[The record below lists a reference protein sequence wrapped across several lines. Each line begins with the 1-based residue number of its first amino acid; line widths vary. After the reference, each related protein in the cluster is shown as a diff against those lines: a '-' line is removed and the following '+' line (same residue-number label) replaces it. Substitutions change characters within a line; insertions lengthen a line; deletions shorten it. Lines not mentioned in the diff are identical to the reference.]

1 MATLPMAIL
10 RTPSSLAV
18 RFSSPLTAG
27 SPGGLL
33 TNTATGRLDGVLRAN
48 GLATPREF
56 RGIF

>member
-1 MATLPMAIL
+1 MAIP